1 MHRLCGEKKEKWF
14 YAFSPV
20 CVCGKTKCGNMIHI
34 KIEKKTSIKI
44 LQFFFVYHVR
54 SIREIASLQLFEF
67 SEFSPFFQNHLRDDC
82 VLLILREKKNI
93 FSFQSFPEKID
104 YFGFSKKWLNEM
116 CKNKESVVPDQ
127 SVIFEKFK
135 SWRQRDE
142 FVRENACRELSI

>member
-1 MHRLCGEKKEKWF
+1 MKVAKW
-14 YAFSPV
+14 
-20 CVCGKTKCGNMIHI
+20 KD
-34 KIEKKTSIKI
+34 
-44 LQFFFVYHVR
+44 FFFSFLGAGFAGKWRHDLI
-54 SIREIASLQLFEF
+54 SF
-67 SEFSPFFQNHLRDDC
+67 PFRISVFFFFWEQKGWLCTFNFTR
-82 VLLILREKKNI
+82 KKNI